1 MAGVLPAGLARAT
14 RGALRS
20 EVLRYERL
28 LHQAWGACDQVAAEG
43 DADKATRYDDRFLL
57 RLGEY
62 EAIVDELRRR
72 G

>member
-1 MAGVLPAGLARAT
+1 MTGQIPLALARAT
-14 RGALRS
+14 RGTLRS

-28 LHQAWGACDQVAAEG
+28 LHEAWAACDQVAAEG
-43 DADKATRYDDRFLL
+43 DTGKATRYDDRFLL

-62 EAIVDELRRR
+62 EAIVRELRRR